1 MAGDLLWIAG
11 LDAIDGHNLLSS
23 PTAGPTPDA
32 AVKSDATDSGSRVG
46 VGEFVLALP
55 GRGFWWHD
63 VQMIRWVGILAV
75 FLVGVAFAVGAFTW
89 SWWLLLLALPL
100 LFLSAVGL
108 YDMLQTSHS
117 VTRSYP
123 VLGHGRFLFESIR
136 PEIQQYFVESSTD
149 GVPFDRETRDLVY
162 DRAKGAKGE
171 EPFGTKRDV
180 NAVGFEFVAHSLR
193 ARHADDSIP
202 RVRLGGPECTQPYDI
217 ALLNVSAMSFGSMSA
232 NAIEALNAGAALG
245 GFAQDTGEGAISPY
259 HLKHGGDLIWE
270 IASGYFG
277 CRTDDGQFS
286 PERFSANASRPTVKA
301 ISIKISQ
308 GAKPGLGGLLP
319 GAKVTAEIA
328 ATREVPIGQTI
339 VSPPTHKAFST
350 PVGLIRF
357 VGELRRLS
365 GGKPVGFKL
374 CIGSRREFLAICKA
388 MVELESYPD
397 FIIVDGSEG
406 GTGAGPVEFEDNVG
420 MPLTEALMFV
430 HNALVGSGVREH
442 IKIGASGKVASGID
456 IVKRMCQGADFT
468 LAARAMMFAIGCIQ
482 AQRCHTNHCPV
493 GVATQDAWRSR
504 ALVVEDKK
512 FRVQQFQAT
521 TVQSAKQ
528 IVASMGLDSFADL
541 NPRKLFRRVDP
552 HVTMTY
558 ADLYEWLKPRQLLV
572 APPAAWSRDWDLAN
586 AYDFAPV
593 HVDQR
598 RKADHKDE
606 PVPPEK
612 AKAAGK
618 AEL

>member
-1 MAGDLLWIAG
+1 MVRW
-11 LDAIDGHNLLSS
+11 
-23 PTAGPTPDA
+23 
-32 AVKSDATDSGSRVG
+32 AVV
-46 VGEFVLALP
+46 P
-55 GRGFWWHD
+55 
-63 VQMIRWVGILAV
+63 AV
-75 FLVGVAFAVGAFTW
+75 FLSGVIVAVAPFVW
-89 SWWLLLLALPL
+89 SGWWLILALPL
-100 LFLSAVGL
+100 LWLGVLGF
-108 YDMLQTSHS
+108 YDLVQTSHS
-117 VTRSYP
+117 VTRNYP
-123 VLGHGRFLFESIR
+123 ILGHGRFLLERIR
-136 PEIQQYFVESSTD
+136 PEIQQYFIESSTD

-193 ARHADDSIP
+193 AKHADDSIP

-217 ALLNVSAMSFGSMSA
+217 ALLNVSAMSFGSLSA

-245 GFAQDTGEGAISPY
+245 GFAHDTGEGAISPY

-277 CRTDDGQFS
+277 CRTEDGHFN
-286 PERFSANASRPTVKA
+286 PERFAVNASRPTVKA

-319 GAKVTAEIA
+319 GAKVTPEIA
-328 ATREVPIGQTI
+328 STREVAVGQTI
-339 VSPPTHKAFST
+339 ISPPTHNAFST
-350 PVGLIRF
+350 PAGLIEF

-388 MVELESYPD
+388 MIELESYPD

-430 HNALVGSGVREH
+430 HNALVGSGVREYV
-442 IKIGASGKVASGID
+442 KIGASGKVASGID
-456 IVKRMCQGADFT
+456 IVKRICQGADFT
-468 LAARAMMFAIGCIQ
+468 LAARAMMFAVGCIQ

-493 GVATQDAWRSR
+493 GVTTQDPSLTRG
-504 ALVVEDKK
+504 LVVEDKK
-512 FRVQQFQAT
+512 YRVQNFQAMT
-521 TVQSAKQ
+521 ISSAKQ
-528 IVASMGLDSFADL
+528 IVASMGLDSFGDL

-552 HVTMTY
+552 QVTKTY

-572 APPAAWSRDWDLAN
+572 APPTAWSRDWDLAN
-586 AYDFAPV
+586 SYDFAPV
-593 HVDQR
+593 HIDE
-598 RKADHKDE
+598 RKKKDHVADSAQAGA
-606 PVPPEK
+606 
-612 AKAAGK
+612 AKSP

>member
-1 MAGDLLWIAG
+1 
-11 LDAIDGHNLLSS
+11 
-23 PTAGPTPDA
+23 
-32 AVKSDATDSGSRVG
+32 
-46 VGEFVLALP
+46 
-55 GRGFWWHD
+55 
-63 VQMIRWVGILAV
+63 MIRWVAVLAV
-75 FLVGVAFAVGAFTW
+75 FLGGVVAAVAAFLW
-89 SWWLLLLALPL
+89 SSWWLILAIPL
-100 LFLSAVGL
+100 LWNGAVGI

-117 VTRSYP
+117 VTRNYP
-123 VLGHGRFLFESIR
+123 IIGHFRFLLERIR
-136 PEIQQYFVESSTD
+136 PEIQQYFIESSTD

-180 NAVGFEFVAHSLR
+180 TAVGYEFVAHSLR
-193 ARHADDSIP
+193 AKLADDTIP
-202 RVRLGGPECTQPYDI
+202 KVRLGGPECTQPYDI

-245 GFAQDTGEGAISPY
+245 GFAHDTGEGAISPY

-277 CRTDDGQFS
+277 CRTDDGHFN
-286 PERFSANASRPTVKA
+286 PERFVANATRPTVKA

-319 GAKVTAEIA
+319 GAKVNAEIA
-328 ATREVPIGQTI
+328 ATRGVPIGKTI
-339 VSPPTHKAFST
+339 VSPPTHEAFST
-350 PVGLIRF
+350 PA
-357 VGELRRLS
+357 ELLQWIQQLRELS

-397 FIIVDGSEG
+397 FIIVDGAEG

-430 HNALVGSGVREH
+430 HNALVGSGVRDYV
-442 IKIGASGKVASGID
+442 KVGASGKVASGID
-456 IVKRMCQGADFT
+456 IVKRICQGADFT

-482 AQRCHTNHCPV
+482 AQKCHTNHCPV
-493 GVATQDAWRSR
+493 GVTTQDPWRTR

-512 FRVQQFQAT
+512 YRVQNFQAT
-521 TVQSAKQ
+521 TIGSAKQ
-528 IVASMGLDSFADL
+528 IVASMGLDSFAGL

-593 HVDQR
+593 HIDQR
-598 RKADHKDE
+598 KKTDHKVE
-606 PVPPEK
+606 PVPAGAK
-612 AKAAGK
+612 AKARSN

>member
-1 MAGDLLWIAG
+1 
-11 LDAIDGHNLLSS
+11 
-23 PTAGPTPDA
+23 
-32 AVKSDATDSGSRVG
+32 
-46 VGEFVLALP
+46 
-55 GRGFWWHD
+55 
-63 VQMIRWVGILAV
+63 MIRWVGVLAV
-75 FLVGVAFAVGAFTW
+75 CVGGVAFTIAAFVW
-89 SWWLLLLALPL
+89 SWWLLVLGLPL
-100 LFLSAVGL
+100 LFLAAVGF

-123 VLGHGRFLFESIR
+123 VLGHGRFMFEKIR
-136 PEIQQYFVESSTD
+136 PEMQQYFVEAATD

-180 NAVGFEFVAHSLR
+180 TAVGYEFVAHSLR
-193 ARHADDSIP
+193 AKLADDSIP
-202 RVRLGGPECTQPYDI
+202 RVRLGGPECTKPYDI
-217 ALLNVSAMSFGSMSA
+217 ALLNVSAMSFGSLSA
-232 NAIEALNAGAALG
+232 HAIEALNAGAALG

-277 CRTDDGQFS
+277 CRTDDGHFN
-286 PERFSANASRPTVKA
+286 PERFVANASRPTVKA

-339 VSPPTHKAFST
+339 VSPPTHNAFST
-350 PVGLIRF
+350 PIGLIEF

-388 MVELESYPD
+388 MIELESYPD

-430 HNALVGSGVREH
+430 HNALVGSGVREYV
-442 IKIGASGKVASGID
+442 KVGASGKVASGID

-468 LAARAMMFAIGCIQ
+468 LSARAMMFAIGCIQ

-493 GVATQDAWRSR
+493 GVATQDPWRTR

-512 FRVQQFQAT
+512 YRVQNFQAT
-521 TVQSAKQ
+521 TIGSAKQ
-528 IVASMGLDSFADL
+528 IVASMGLDSFAGL

-593 HVDQR
+593 HIDQR
-598 RKADHKDE
+598 KKTDHKVE
-606 PVPPEK
+606 PVPAGTAK
-612 AKAAGK
+612 AKAPSN